1 MVDNSCIISRLFL
14 FALFSAFLLTGC
26 NSVPQRSYVIGI
38 SQCMTDDEWRETM
51 IQEVMIE
58 AANYDSLKIEVR
70 DAHSNSDEQILQIRE
85 LIDRGVNILVVSP
98 FESEPLAEVVEEAY
112 RAGIPTIIT
121 DRRVNTDNYTT
132 FIGADNR
139 KIGELA
145 GRFVVSNLPEG
156 GKILEIWGL
165 PGSSPAMER
174 HLGFVS
180 SLVGRNDIVCDSING
195 NWLYDDTRK
204 ALSACVS
211 LDSVDV
217 VYAHNDMMAIAAREV
232 MLEKK
237 ISRSVI
243 VMGVD
248 AVTNTGLRALQ
259 EGQIDVSFL
268 YPTGGEQVIRT
279 AVQILRGESVPKEI
293 PLYTTTIDKDAA
305 QTMLLQ
311 NHQRRNYQKRIME
324 QRDKNN
330 QLLSKYE
337 FLQNSLWII
346 SLLTLFAAISFI
358 YVYLMNNKM
367 TRINRELLTRNE
379 KEEEQNRKLIS
390 LNAEIKEVTAQKLRL
405 FTDVSHE
412 VRTPLTLILS
422 PLEQLQ
428 SKTEGTTYEK
438 DIKLVYRN
446 ASRLLRVINQVLD
459 FQRFESG
466 VEEKWHFVPVNLI
479 AFLQDI
485 KGYFDGMAS
494 IRHITYNFV
503 CPEEK
508 CEAFIDRDKMEKVIV
523 NLLSNAFKFTPEYG
537 CITLGLTVGEEFS
550 ITVEDTGKG
559 IEPEHLDS
567 IFERFH
573 TGDSR
578 SGSGIGLYLVKE
590 YVGRHCG
597 NISVESEPGVKTRFI
612 ISLQKGNAHLN
623 QDEIETNRALQQ
635 VAEVLSLNSAEANR
649 ILSAVY
655 EERILI
661 VDDEDEVRN
670 FLAEE
675 LSANFKVL
683 IASNG
688 EEALSVLSSEN
699 ISLVLSDVMMSGIN
713 GFELCHRIK
722 KEEATAHIP
731 VLLLTALTDIKQQ
744 IHGISEGA
752 DGYIQKPFHINYLKV
767 RIASLIEERKKW
779 KRNFEDLVRSQK
791 EEDKRSDDMLTAD
804 ELFLRQYMQKL
815 NDFYS
820 DSDFGVEKLSD
831 ELALSRGHL
840 YRRVKELTGLSPV
853 ESLRN
858 YRLEKAI
865 ELLRQNKYT
874 ISEIAYNCGF
884 SSPAYFTKCFRMVYG
899 KTPTEMQSL

>member
-1 MVDNSCIISRLFL
+1 MRIFSPFRLF
-14 FALFSAFLLTGC
+14 FFGLLASIMLAGC
-26 NSVPQRSYVIGI
+26 DSVPQRSYVIGI
-38 SQCMTDDEWRETM
+38 SQCMTNDEWRETM

-70 DAHSNSDEQILQIRE
+70 DAHSNSEEQIRQIRE
-85 LIDRGVNILVVSP
+85 LISRGVDILVVSP
-98 FESEPLAEVVEEAY
+98 FESEPLSGVVDEAY

-121 DRRVNTDNYTT
+121 DRRVNTNNYTT

-145 GRFVVSNLPEG
+145 GRFAVSNLPKG
-156 GKILEIWGL
+156 GRVLEIWGL

-174 HLGFVS
+174 HWGFVS
-180 SLVGRNDIVCDSING
+180 SLSGRRDIVCDSVNG
-195 NWLYDDTRK
+195 NWLYEDAKK
-204 ALSACVS
+204 ALSEYS
-211 LDSVDV
+211 SWNSVDI

-232 MLEKK
+232 MQEKK
-237 ISRSVI
+237 ISRPVI

-248 AVTNTGLRALQ
+248 AVTNTGLKAL
-259 EGQIDVSFL
+259 ENGQIDVSFL

-279 AVQILRGESVPKEI
+279 AMQILRGDSVPKEI

-311 NHQRRNYQKRIME
+311 NHQRKNYQERIME
-324 QRDKNN
+324 QREKNN

-337 FLQNSLWII
+337 FLQNSLGLI
-346 SLLTLFAAISFI
+346 SLLTVFSAISLI
-358 YVYLMNNKM
+358 YVYLMNNRM
-367 TRINRELLTRNE
+367 TRINRELLAKNE
-379 KEEEQNRKLIS
+379 KEEEQNRRLIS

-428 SKTEGTTYEK
+428 SKTEGTSYEK

-459 FQRFESG
+459 FQRLESG
-466 VEEKWHFVPVNLI
+466 ADEKWHFVPVDLVV
-479 AFLQDI
+479 FLQDI

-494 IRHITYNFV
+494 IRHITYNYI
-503 CPEEK
+503 CPDVK

-537 CITLGLTVGEEFS
+537 SITLSLFAGDKFT

-559 IEPEHLDS
+559 IEPERLDS

-590 YVGRHCG
+590 YIGRHCG
-597 NISVESEPGVKTRFI
+597 HISVESEPGVKTRFT
-612 ISLQKGNAHLN
+612 ISLLKGNTHLN
-623 QDEIETNRALQQ
+623 QDEIEINSASQQ
-635 VAEVLSLNSAEANR
+635 AAEVLSLDSDEANR

-655 EERILI
+655 EEQILI
-661 VDDEDEVRN
+661 VDDEDEVRE
-670 FLAEE
+670 FLAKE

-683 IASNG
+683 TASNG

-699 ISLVLSDVMMSGIN
+699 VSLVLSDVMMPGIN
-713 GFELCHRIK
+713 GFELCRRIK
-722 KEEATAHIP
+722 REEATSHIP

-779 KRNFEDLVRSQK
+779 KRNFEELVKSQT
-791 EEDKRSDDMLTAD
+791 EEDNRPDDMLTAD

-815 NDFYS
+815 EAFYA

-858 YRLEKAI
+858 YRLEKAMNM
-865 ELLRQNKYT
+865 LHQNKYT

-884 SSPAYFTKCFRMVYG
+884 SSPAYFTKCFRVVYG
-899 KTPTEMQSL
+899 KTPTELLN

>member
-1 MVDNSCIISRLFL
+1 MGLIAVLWLVSCD
-14 FALFSAFLLTGC
+14 SA
-26 NSVPQRSYVIGI
+26 PHHSYVIGI

-58 AANYDSLKIEVR
+58 AANYDSLKIEIR
-70 DAHSNSDEQILQIRE
+70 DAHSNSEEQIHQIHE
-85 LIDRGVNILVVSP
+85 LIDRGVDILVVSP
-98 FESEPLAEVVEEAY
+98 FESEPLVEVVEKAY

-121 DRRVNTDNYTT
+121 DRRVNTDCYTT
-132 FIGADNR
+132 FIGADNQ

-145 GRFVVSNLPEG
+145 GQFAASNLPKG

-174 HLGFVS
+174 HRGFVS
-180 SLVGRNDIVCDSING
+180 SLAKRKDIVCDSVHG

-204 ALSACVS
+204 ALLAYDS
-211 LDSVDV
+211 LNGIDII
-217 VYAHNDMMAIAAREV
+217 YAHNDIMAIAARE
-232 MLEKK
+232 MMQEKK
-237 ISRSVI
+237 ISRPI
-243 VMGVD
+243 MVMGVD
-248 AVTNTGLRALQ
+248 AVTNTGLKALQ

-279 AVQILRGESVPKEI
+279 AIQILRGESVPKEI
-293 PLYTTTIDKDAA
+293 PLYTTTIDKNAA
-305 QTMLLQ
+305 QTLLLQ

-324 QRDKNN
+324 QRDKSN

-346 SLLTLFAAISFI
+346 SLLTVCSAISLI
-358 YVYLMNNKM
+358 YVYLMNNKII
-367 TRINRELLTRNE
+367 RINRELLTRNE

-428 SKTEGTTYEK
+428 SKTEGTAYEN
-438 DIKLVYRN
+438 DIKLIYRN

-459 FQRFESG
+459 FQRLESG
-466 VEEKWHFVPVNLI
+466 ADEKWHFVPVNLTT
-479 AFLQDI
+479 FLQDI

-537 CITLGLTVGEEFS
+537 SITLGLTVDNSFI

-559 IEPEHLDS
+559 IEAKRLDS

-590 YVGRHCG
+590 YVNRHCG
-597 NISVESEPGVKTRFI
+597 NINVESEPGVKTRFT

-623 QDEIETNRALQQ
+623 QEEIETDSASQLTT
-635 VAEVLSLNSAEANR
+635 EVLSLDSAEANR
-649 ILSAVY
+649 ILSSIY
-655 EERILI
+655 EEKILI
-661 VDDEDEVRN
+661 VDDEDEVRD
-670 FLAEE
+670 FLKKV
-675 LSANFKVL
+675 LSTNFKV
-683 IASNG
+683 ATACNG
-688 EEALSVLSSEN
+688 KEALSVLSSEN
-699 ISLVLSDVMMSGIN
+699 ISLVLSDVMMPDIN

-722 KEEATAHIP
+722 KDESTAHIP

-767 RIASLIEERKKW
+767 RIASLIEERRKW
-779 KRNFEDLVRSQK
+779 KKNFENLVKSQQK
-791 EEDKRSDDMLTAD
+791 EDKRPDDMLTAD

-815 NDFYS
+815 ELFYS
-820 DSDFGVEKLSD
+820 DSDFGVERLSE

-840 YRRVKELTGLSPV
+840 YRKVKELTGLSPV

-858 YRLEKAI
+858 YRLEKAL
-865 ELLRQNKYT
+865 ELLQQNQYT

-884 SSPAYFTKCFRMVYG
+884 SSPAYFTKCFRIVYG
-899 KTPTEMQSL
+899 KTPTEMQNI